1 MRHNK
6 TAYSFEESLGH
17 LTSQASRMILKRIN
31 QELGRRGLPITSDQ
45 FSTLVYVWNQ
55 NGQPQYSLAESLNKD
70 KTTMTRMLAGLESSG
85 LIVRLPGNTDAREK
99 NVFLTDR
106 GNQMMQDVTQV
117 VQEVLENAMSGIEES
132 EIEVCKNVL
141 RKFYGN
147 LCSL

>member
-1 MRHNK
+1 MRHSK
-6 TAYSFEESLGH
+6 TTYSFEESLGH

-31 QELGRRGLPITSDQ
+31 QELSRRGLPITSDQ

-55 NGQPQYSLAESLNKD
+55 NGQPQYTLAESLNKD

-117 VQEVLENAMSGIEES
+117 VQEVLENAMSGIDES
-132 EIEVCKNVL
+132 EIEMCKNVL